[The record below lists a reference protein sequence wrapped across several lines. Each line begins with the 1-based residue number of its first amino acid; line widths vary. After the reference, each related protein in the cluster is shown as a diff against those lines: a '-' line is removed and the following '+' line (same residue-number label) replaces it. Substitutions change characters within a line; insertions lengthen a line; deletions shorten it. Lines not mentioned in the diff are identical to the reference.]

1 MFRGIR
7 GERRLA
13 LSLRFSLRF
22 ALLQQ
27 IVDAVTVLFGA
38 IWNKVNI
45 RCPAELQAFDEFMA
59 NKSRRSSESLES
71 GFAIFIGAKHFDV
84 DANVFQARRYA
95 HFRNVHGRGKAR
107 VLQLT
112 REHQAD
118 FVANLFRDTFG
129 TMAGDRHGW
138 QPYLNLALQ

>member
-13 LSLRFSLRF
+13 WSLRFSLSL

-27 IVDAVTVLFGA
+27 IVYAVTVLFGA
-38 IWNKVNI
+38 IRNKVNI
-45 RCPAELQAFDEFMA
+45 WRAPKLQAFDEFVA
-59 NKSRRSSESLES
+59 DKSRGSGESSESS
-71 GFAIFIGAKHFDV
+71 FAIFIGAQHFDI
-84 DANVFQARRYA
+84 DANVLQARRDA
-95 HFRNVHGRGKAR
+95 HFGDVHGRREAR

-118 FVANLFRDTFG
+118 FVANFFRNALG
-129 TMAGDRHGW
+129 TMAGDGHGW

>member
-7 GERRLA
+7 GERGLA
-13 LSLRFSLRF
+13 WSLRFSLSF

-38 IWNKVNI
+38 IGNKVNI
-45 RCPAELQAFDEFMA
+45 RCPAELQAFDEFVA
-59 NKSRRSSESLES
+59 DKSRCSGESPESS
-71 GFAIFIGAKHFDV
+71 FAIFIGAKHFDV
-84 DANVFQARRYA
+84 DANVFQARCDA
-95 HFRNVHGRGKAR
+95 HFGDVHGRGETW

-118 FVANLFRDTFG
+118 FVANLFRDAFG

>member
-1 MFRGIR
+1 MFRGMR

-13 LSLRFSLRF
+13 WSLRFSLGF

-27 IVDAVTVLFGA
+27 IVDAVAVLLGA
-38 IWNKVNI
+38 IRNKVNI
-45 RCPAELQAFDEFMA
+45 RRTAKLQAFDKFVA
-59 NKSRRSSESLES
+59 DKSRSSSESPES
-71 GFAIFIGAKHFDV
+71 GFAILIGAKHFDV
-84 DANVFQARRYA
+84 DANVLQARRDA
-95 HFRNVHGRGKAR
+95 HFGDIHGRGEAW

-112 REHQAD
+112 CEHQAD
-118 FVANLFRDTFG
+118 FVANFFRNAFG